1 MTRGN
6 KNKVWRIIMCSYE
19 RIRGIAL
26 GLAVFGIAGIGLQP
40 GAASAAAGDVG
51 PDVPGVFVPGNPTC
65 SQLISG
71 VDGLVEFKIN
81 DPADGNFLHGTAS
94 FEIDV
99 RSTADGPVFDWE
111 ISGGRV
117 YGIVAKGGP
126 NANLYDYAGNGVL
139 VFHDDGLHSPTNPSN
154 GKYYGLSHVSFCYV
168 PGAPEVEVGKV
179 CVPSASNPSFDA
191 ETNMVHTV
199 FDVTIE
205 NTGVGTVYD
214 VTIEEAATVF
224 GQPTDSDQ
232 SQCSLTAIGVVA
244 VEPPVVLLSWDGT
257 TATTTAV
264 KVADSLAEGATL
276 GVTVE
281 CDSSR
286 SQLSN
291 IISVKAKASAESPTF
306 DVPLATHTTTAAEQ
320 CALSL
325 QSGLTVAKE
334 CTRVSMVGGVVP
346 QVCVDITVTN
356 TSPQH
361 VTVTSLENAES
372 GNPLPVSLLTD
383 FVAANNGSAVLQEAG
398 DADDS
403 VTFEHC
409 YTPAATGSDPQ
420 DPEVVNY
427 PDTVTV
433 TGVGVFDEAPIPPVG
448 DPAISDTE
456 SCQLCPSPQ
465 RE

>member
-1 MTRGN
+1 
-6 KNKVWRIIMCSYE
+6 MCSYE

-51 PDVPGVFVPGNPTC
+51 PDVPAVFVPGNPTC

-99 RSTADGPVFDWE
+99 RSTALGPVFDWE
-111 ISGGRV
+111 IAGGQV

-139 VFHDDGLHSPTNPSN
+139 VFHDDGLHSPTNPNN
-154 GKYYGLSHVSFCYV
+154 GKYYGLSHISFCYV
-168 PGAPEVEVGKV
+168 PGAPKVEVGKV

-191 ETNMVHTV
+191 DTNMVHTV

-214 VTIEEAATVF
+214 VTIEEAASVF
-224 GQPTDSDQ
+224 SDAVLDSAG
-232 SQCSLTAIGVVA
+232 SQCSLTAIGGM
-244 VEPPVVLLSWDGT
+244 PVGPVTLLSWDGSM
-257 TATTTAV
+257 ATTTAV
-264 KVADSLAEGATL
+264 KVADSLAEGAML

-291 IISVKAKASAESPTF
+291 TISVKAKASAASPTF
-306 DVPLATHTTTAAEQ
+306 DVPLATHTTTMAEQ
-320 CALSL
+320 CGLSL
-325 QSGLTVAKE
+325 QSGLTVAKA
-334 CTRVSMVGGVVP
+334 CTSVSMVGGVVP

-356 TSPQH
+356 TSQQD
-361 VTVTSLENAES
+361 VTVTSLVDVES
-372 GNPLPVSLLTD
+372 NGQVVDVLGE
-383 FVAANNGSAVLQEAG
+383 FEAANGNSALLQQAG
-398 DADDS
+398 AVGDS
-403 VTFEHC
+403 VTFNRC
-409 YTPAATGSDPQ
+409 YTPTATGMDALNPALVS
-420 DPEVVNY
+420 Y
-427 PDTVTV
+427 PDQVTV
-433 TGVGVFDEAPIPPVG
+433 EGVGVFDGALIPPVG
-448 DPAISDTE
+448 DPAISATA
-456 SCQLCPSPQ
+456 SCPLCPQP
-465 RE
+465 E